1 MKSIMTVTLKEAIRK
16 KTFLVMGIITVLYL
30 IFWVAILNYFQ
41 NAHLSSRSVDF
52 KPLASI
58 MLTQTVLQFSSMI
71 MCLLT
76 IVLGAGAVSSEL
88 ETGMIHAMLSRPLGR
103 AEYILGKF
111 FGLAILISAYATG
124 LMAAILIIGRA
135 YSLDTII
142 ALSFP
147 QIVQSWLIYI
157 CVPLAVLCVTL
168 YGSISLKTVPNGL
181 LMIFVYIL
189 GNIGGIVEMIGNYI
203 NSKVINSVGI
213 LISLISPFHT
223 LYASAERVLLPSS
236 GIAGELVRGAGG
248 LTGSGQPASVV
259 MYLYIAFY
267 AIGFLLI
274 SIRKFRK
281 LDIT

>member
-52 KPLASI
+52 KPIASI

>member
-1 MKSIMTVTLKEAIRK
+1 MTVTLKEAIRK